1 MANALVTGGAGF
13 IGSHLARALL
23 ARGDHVRVL
32 DDLSTGFEENL
43 SGLDVEMIVGDIRD
57 ERIIRECM
65 VGIDHVFHLA
75 AWISVPASMT
85 EPRECYAVNLMGSL
99 NVLTAAQEA
108 DVSGVV
114 LASSAAV
121 YGETTGR
128 VSESTPTSPLSPYA
142 GSKLAME
149 SAARLFA
156 TSYQLP
162 TTSLRYFNVYG
173 PRQSP
178 DSPYAAA
185 IPLFIGAMLSGKT
198 AQIFGDG
205 EQTRD
210 FVFVE
215 DVVRANLLAIEK
227 MGSGGEVF
235 NISGGGSVSILEL
248 VHSLQQILPNALP
261 PEHAPPRPGDI
272 RFSEADIKVA
282 GKALGYRPTIDLLEG
297 LESTI
302 QWFQAHERKV
312 E

>member
-1 MANALVTGGAGF
+1 VTGGAGF
-13 IGSHLARALL
+13 IGSHLVRALL

-43 SGLDVEMIVGDIRD
+43 SNLDVEMIVGDTRD
-57 ERIIRECM
+57 ERLVRECM
-65 VGIDHVFHLA
+65 EGIDHVFHLA
-75 AWISVPASMT
+75 AWISVPASME
-85 EPRECYAVNLMGSL
+85 EPQACYAVNLMGSL
-99 NVLTAAQEA
+99 NVLTAAKDA
-108 DVSGVV
+108 SVSGVM

-121 YGETTGR
+121 YGETIGR
-128 VSESTPTSPLSPYA
+128 VSESTPTCPLSPYA
-142 GSKLAME
+142 ASKLAME
-149 SAARLFA
+149 GAARLFS

-178 DSPYAAA
+178 NSPYAAA
-185 IPLFIGAMLSGKT
+185 IPLFIEAMLAGRT

-215 DVVRANLLAIEK
+215 DVVRASLLAIEK
-227 MGSGGEVF
+227 RGSGGEIL
-235 NISGGGSVSILEL
+235 NIGGGRSVSILEM
-248 VHSLQQILPNALP
+248 VHTLQRILPNAPP
-261 PEHAPPRPGDI
+261 PEHVSPRPGDI

-282 GKALGYRPTIDLLEG
+282 EQALGYRPTIDLLEG
-297 LESTI
+297 LKSTI
-302 QWFQAHERKV
+302 QWSQARERKV